1 MADYILYGSSCGI
14 KQKDMVRVI
23 QQGYPYFSKSQ
34 MSMASNPERNA
45 LQLIPAAE
53 EMLIAEFGV
62 GPGLS
67 ISPRVC
73 NKRSHENKAKPNKM
87 CVRVNDD
94 LRSRMQTVYDQMGF
108 ATMQDFIEAAICEF
122 VQRHER
128 RAA

>member
-1 MADYILYGSSCGI
+1 MADYILYGDSCGI
-14 KQKDMVRVI
+14 KQSDMVRVI
-23 QQGYPYFSKSQ
+23 LQCYPYFSKIQ
-34 MSMASNPERNA
+34 MSLASNPERNA

-53 EMLIAEFGV
+53 EMLIAEFGK

-73 NKRSHENKAKPNKM
+73 NKRSHENKNKPHKLG
-87 CVRVNDD
+87 VRVNDQV
-94 LRSRMQTVYDQMGF
+94 REQMQTVYEQMGF